1 MTPDELDRHF
11 VETSRML
18 SSALNRFEGIRVEM
32 LDRITAPSP
41 SDGQGGASEDVKM
54 RLRAIED
61 QIAVAQR
68 SLIKGE
74 RHYADSAL
82 ATAQVIIGM
91 FRKEVGDP
99 RPFDMSSPPIPP
111 PAPSP
116 GSYSR
121 PIEALPEHM
130 PDLPDSSGP
139 LVPGELAVVV
149 AVPSVGNLLHRD
161 LHDAPQHV
169 GQLVGAYISGDDAA
183 KSRILNTPVAEGGP
197 YSSEQFERWRKALQ
211 EPTEHV
217 DRGSWSDKSGD
228 KPEAVG
234 PNE

>member
-18 SSALNRFEGIRVEM
+18 KSALNRFEGIRVEV
-32 LDRITAPSP
+32 LDRITAPSS
-41 SDGQGGASEDVKM
+41 SDGQGGASADVKM
-54 RLRAIED
+54 SLRALED
-61 QIAVAQR
+61 QIALAQR
-68 SLIKGE
+68 ALGRGE
-74 RHYADSAL
+74 ISAVTSMF
-82 ATAQVIIGM
+82 ATCQYIIGKL
-91 FRKEVGDP
+91 RHDAGDP
-99 RPFDMSSPPIPP
+99 RPLDVSSPPIPP

-121 PIEALPEHM
+121 PIEALPEHI
-130 PDLPDSSGP
+130 PDQPDTDQIG
-139 LVPGELAVVV
+139 A
-149 AVPSVGNLLHRD
+149 SVGGVLVQAMMDHIHSD
-161 LHDAPQHV
+161 LHDAPPHV

-183 KSRILNTPVAEGGP
+183 KSRILNTPVIEGGP

-211 EPTEHV
+211 KPTEQV